1 MNGYDITVDSKLLK
15 KSKLHPTILD
25 EIATE
30 VSKSLRG
37 DKKYRMD
44 KNYQIRVN
52 FGGTRYFVVYEILN
66 IKNREILN
74 IKEAR
79 IVN

>member
-1 MNGYDITVDSKLLK
+1 MSDYDTTVDSKLSK

-25 EIATE
+25 GIATE

-44 KNYQIRVN
+44 KNYPIRVN
-52 FGGTRYFVVYEILN
+52 FGGTTYFVVYEILN